1 MAMSKAKR
9 WAIAA
14 GGLLL
19 ALIVVAV
26 GTLQFAQ
33 REVKERIIAAL
44 GPLGSAESIRVGLTS
59 VHLTNVLLKA
69 PPGWPAGDPL
79 RADEITITPDIRDLL
94 ARRMHIRSAVVRG
107 FDIAVL
113 RTRDGAIRLMPNLRQ
128 SINGPIIGSNDEG
141 ASDAATPGSREKL
154 VDHVSFEQGNFHFYD
169 MTVGPPAFKVTVSN
183 ANAAVDHLHLP
194 ALTEPTN
201 VNVTG
206 SIKGPTHTGTV
217 SFGGWIKIASKDSQT
232 TSTLRGVDVVM
243 LDPYLLKKTGAKAQV
258 TGGTVDLTVD
268 STVRNFQ
275 LHAPG
280 TVTIH
285 HLQLADS
292 VNPLDTF
299 MSIPTQAAIAALKM
313 HNGDITLHFVLD
325 GNLRDPKFS
334 VQESLM
340 TRLGAGF
347 AKAMGVSVEG
357 LAKGAGE
364 TVKGLGNALKN
375 LLGQ

>member
-1 MAMSKAKR
+1 MAMSKGKR

-14 GGLLL
+14 GGVLLV
-19 ALIVVAV
+19 LIVVAV
-26 GTLQFAQ
+26 GALQFAQ
-33 REVKERIIAAL
+33 REVKERVIAAL

-69 PPGWPAGDPL
+69 PPNWPAGDPL

-94 ARRMHIRSAVVRG
+94 ARRMHIRSVVVRG

-113 RTRDGAIRLMPNLRQ
+113 RTKDGAIRLMPNLRQ
-128 SINGPIIGSNDEG
+128 SINGPNDDE
-141 ASDAATPGSREKL
+141 ASSAATSGSREKL

-183 ANAAVDHLHLP
+183 ANATVDHLHLP
-194 ALTEPTN
+194 ALSEPTN
-201 VNVTG
+201 VSVTG

-232 TSTLRGVDVVM
+232 TSTLRSVDVVM

-268 STVRNFQ
+268 STVRNYQ

-292 VNPLDTF
+292 GNPLDTF
-299 MSIPTQAAIAALKM
+299 MSIPTKAAIAALKT

-357 LAKGAGE
+357 VAKGAGE

>member
-1 MAMSKAKR
+1 MAMSKGKR

-14 GGLLL
+14 GGVLLV
-19 ALIVVAV
+19 LIVVAV
-26 GTLQFAQ
+26 GALQFAQ
-33 REVKERIIAAL
+33 REVKERVIAAL

-69 PPGWPAGDPL
+69 PPNWPAGDPL

-94 ARRMHIRSAVVRG
+94 ARRMHIRSVAVRG

-113 RTRDGAIRLMPNLRQ
+113 RTKDGAIRLMPNLRQ
-128 SINGPIIGSNDEG
+128 SINGPNDDE
-141 ASDAATPGSREKL
+141 ASSAATSGSREKL

-183 ANAAVDHLHLP
+183 ANATVDHLHLP
-194 ALTEPTN
+194 ALSEPTN
-201 VNVTG
+201 VSVTG

-268 STVRNFQ
+268 STVRNYQ

-285 HLQLADS
+285 HLQLADND
-292 VNPLDTF
+292 NPLDTF
-299 MSIPTQAAIAALKM
+299 MSIPTKAAIAALKT

-357 LAKGAGE
+357 VAKGAGE

>member
-1 MAMSKAKR
+1 MAMSKGKR

-14 GGLLL
+14 GGVLLV
-19 ALIVVAV
+19 LIVVAV
-26 GTLQFAQ
+26 GALQFAQ
-33 REVKERIIAAL
+33 REVKERVIAAL

-69 PPGWPAGDPL
+69 PPNWPAGDPL

-94 ARRMHIRSAVVRG
+94 ARRMHIRSVVVRG

-113 RTRDGAIRLMPNLRQ
+113 RTKDGAIRLMPNLRQ
-128 SINGPIIGSNDEG
+128 SINGPNDDE
-141 ASDAATPGSREKL
+141 ASSAATSSSREKL

-183 ANAAVDHLHLP
+183 ANATVDHLHLP
-194 ALTEPTN
+194 ALSEPTN
-201 VNVTG
+201 VSVTG

-268 STVRNFQ
+268 STVRNYQ

-285 HLQLADS
+285 HLQLADND
-292 VNPLDTF
+292 NPLDTF
-299 MSIPTQAAIAALKM
+299 MSIPTKAAIAALKT

-357 LAKGAGE
+357 VAKGAGE